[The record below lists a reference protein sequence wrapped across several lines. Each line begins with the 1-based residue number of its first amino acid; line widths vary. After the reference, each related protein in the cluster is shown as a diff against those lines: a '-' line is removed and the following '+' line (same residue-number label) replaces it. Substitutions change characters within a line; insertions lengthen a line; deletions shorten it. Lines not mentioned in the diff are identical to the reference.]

1 MGNVAAPHST
11 SLPDGPLSYGASGV
25 DYGRIDPLK
34 IAAQRAALATSVQLD
49 RHGFSEVASSRG
61 ESAYVID
68 VGPFYLASIVECL
81 GSKALVAD
89 RMAELTGTSHYADIA
104 QDTIA
109 MAVNDL
115 VTVGATPLVVQAYW
129 AAGGSDWFDDNARAA
144 ALVAGWQRAC
154 EQCGIAW
161 GGGETPALGGIVERG
176 RVDLAAACTGI
187 VSPKTRLSLGDHL
200 AAGDSIVLLA
210 SSGIHAN
217 GLSLAREV
225 AERLPRGYLTPVADS
240 AVPITFG
247 EALLAPTLLYAPITE
262 ALFRAGIRVRYAV
275 NVTGHGWRKLMRHRA
290 EFTYRIRRL
299 PEVPAVL
306 SFLRREA
313 ALDARTAYATFNMG
327 AGFAVFVPAEDAE
340 RTVAVA
346 RKAGVESWVAGSVEA
361 GPRKLVIEPLEVEYD
376 GSELGVRL

>member
-1 MGNVAAPHST
+1 VAAPHST

-34 IAAQRAALATSVQLD
+34 IAAQRAALATGAQLD

-61 ESAYVID
+61 ESAYVVD

-129 AAGGSDWFDDNARAA
+129 AAGGSDWFDDGARAA
-144 ALVAGWQRAC
+144 ALVSGWQRAC

-161 GGGETPALGGIVERG
+161 GGGETPALGGIVESG

-200 AAGDSIVLLA
+200 GPGDAIVLLA

-217 GLSLAREV
+217 GVSLAREV
-225 AERLPRGYLTPVADS
+225 AERLPCGYLTPVADS

-247 EALLAPTLLYAPITE
+247 EALLVPTVLYAPITE

-290 EFTYRIRRL
+290 DFTYRIRKL

-306 SFLRREA
+306 SFLQREA
-313 ALDARTAYATFNMG
+313 SLDARTAYATFNMG

-346 RKAGVESWVAGSVEA
+346 RKAGVESWVAGSVAA
-361 GPRKLVIEPLEVEYD
+361 GPRRLVIEPLDVEYD